1 MDRQGISMG
10 EYIRKLRTLPFVSVI
25 LVAVNVGVYIICQI
39 SGNVLYD
46 RGCLSAVKV
55 LAYDEYG
62 RIFWAMFLH
71 ADTGH
76 LFSNMIILLFMG
88 AMIEKEIGHLP
99 FAGIY
104 LASGIGGNLL
114 SLVGKIVSNDWAVSL
129 GASGAI
135 FGLDGLLLALV
146 LISNRRMENV
156 TLKRVILM
164 ICLSLYSGFTGGNV
178 DNLAHIGGLL
188 VGFILGMILALYIRV
203 SGIKRPDAG
212 YGGQG
217 EY

>member
-1 MDRQGISMG
+1 MV
-10 EYIRKLRTLPFVSVI
+10 EYIRKLRTLPFISVI
-25 LVAVNVGVYIICQI
+25 LVAVNVGVYVFCQLP
-39 SGNVLYD
+39 GNVLYD
-46 RGCLSAVKV
+46 RGCLSAVEV
-55 LAYDEYG
+55 IVNDEYG

-71 ADTGH
+71 ADTSH
-76 LFSNMIILLFMG
+76 LFNNMIILLFMG
-88 AMIEKEIGHLP
+88 AMIEREIGHLP
-99 FAGIY
+99 FTGIY

-114 SLVGKIVSNDWAVSL
+114 SLIGKIIGNNWAVSL

-135 FGLDGLLLALV
+135 FGLDGLLLAMV
-146 LISNRRMENV
+146 MFSNRQMENV
-156 TLKRVILM
+156 TLTRVILM

-203 SGIKRPDAG
+203 SGKQRPNTG
-212 YGGQG
+212 YGGKG

>member
-1 MDRQGISMG
+1 MV
-10 EYIRKLRTLPFVSVI
+10 EYIRKLRVLPFVSAM
-25 LVAVNVGVYIICQI
+25 LVAANVGIYILCQLP
-39 SGNVLYD
+39 GNALYE
-46 RGCLSAVKV
+46 RGCLSAVEIIV
-55 LAYDEYG
+55 NEEYG

-71 ADTGH
+71 ADTSH

-88 AMIEKEIGHLP
+88 AMIEKEIGHFS
-99 FAGIY
+99 FAVIY
-104 LASGIGGNLL
+104 LVSGIGGNLL
-114 SLVGKIVSNDWAVSL
+114 SLMGKIVSNDWAVSL

-146 LISNRRMENV
+146 LISKRRMENV

-178 DNLAHIGGLL
+178 DNLAHVGGLL
-188 VGFILGMILALYIRV
+188 VGFLLGAILAVYIRI
-203 SGIKRPDAG
+203 SDKIKLDAG

>member
-1 MDRQGISMG
+1 MV
-10 EYIRKLRTLPFVSVI
+10 EYIRKLRTLPFISVI
-25 LVAVNVGVYIICQI
+25 LVAVNVGVYVFCQLP
-39 SGNVLYD
+39 GNVLYD
-46 RGCLSAVKV
+46 RGCLSAVEV
-55 LAYDEYG
+55 IVNDEYG

-71 ADTGH
+71 ADTSH
-76 LFSNMIILLFMG
+76 LFNNMIILLFMG
-88 AMIEKEIGHLP
+88 AMIEREIGHLP
-99 FAGIY
+99 FTGIY

-114 SLVGKIVSNDWAVSL
+114 SLIGKIIGNNWAVSL

-135 FGLDGLLLALV
+135 FGLDGLLLAMV
-146 LISNRRMENV
+146 MFSNRQMENV

-203 SGIKRPDAG
+203 SGKQRPNTG
-212 YGGQG
+212 YGGKG

>member
-1 MDRQGISMG
+1 ME
-10 EYIRKLRTLPFVSVI
+10 EYIRKLRTLPFISAI
-25 LVAVNVGVYIICQI
+25 LVAANVGIYVLCQLP
-39 SGNVLYD
+39 GNVLYD
-46 RGCLSAVKV
+46 RGCLSAVEIIV
-55 LAYDEYG
+55 NEEYG

-71 ADTGH
+71 ADPSH

-114 SLVGKIVSNDWAVSL
+114 SLAGKIASNDWAVSL

-178 DNLAHIGGLL
+178 DNLAHIGGLV
-188 VGFILGMILALYIRV
+188 VGFVLGMILAVYIRI
-203 SGIKRPDAG
+203 SNKIKSDAG